1 MLFDNL
7 TDENFQMFATKYY
20 VNTQCTSL
28 EEFQEDV
35 NKIRYIKR
43 LLNRFAETGELKT
56 VLLLNHLVVI
66 YNVFENT
73 AATRMLFF
81 SIEKKFYSVLKPF
94 LIYLNRLPKVVK
106 GVGGKDIITTEIPL
120 NQTTVNELRKI

>member
-1 MLFDNL
+1 MLFDDL
-7 TDENFQMFATKYY
+7 TDENFELFAMKYY
-20 VNTQCTSL
+20 VNTQCTSVA
-28 EEFQEDV
+28 EFQEDV

-66 YNVFENT
+66 YNVFENV

-81 SIEKKFYSVLKPF
+81 SIEKKYYSVLKPF
-94 LIYLNRLPKVVK
+94 LLYLNRLPRVVE
-106 GVGGKDIITTEIPL
+106 GIRGSDIITTEIPL
-120 NQTTVNELRKI
+120 NQVTIRELRKI